1 MLYLI
6 HFYEYLWDW
15 CVNFRE
21 CKAPRFIRKPRST
34 EVVEGDSLVIVCEVA
49 GDPKPDVIWLRDWL
63 NVSFKLNTFFML
75 TSYSTAALPA
85 NSNCFSKIS
94 FNYWVQWLVKGS
106 KKKLHL
112 QSWIVYYFENEG
124 VWLIWKIVVQWLKF
138 EVCKA
143 WKIDL
148 LRVLYRNRWQNVKY
162 IAL

>member
-106 KKKLHL
+106 KKKTTFTILNRLLFWKWGSLAHLKNCCSMTQIWSL
-112 QSWIVYYFENEG
+112 QSMKNWF
-124 VWLIWKIVVQWLKF
+124 
-138 EVCKA
+138 
-143 WKIDL
+143 
-148 LRVLYRNRWQNVKY
+148 
-162 IAL
+162 IASSIPK

>member
-15 CVNFRE
+15 CVNFSE

-106 KKKLHL
+106 KKKDYIYNLESFTIL
-112 QSWIVYYFENEG
+112 KMSEFGSFEKLLFNDSN
-124 VWLIWKIVVQWLKF
+124 LKF
-138 EVCKA
+138 AKHENRF
-143 WKIDL
+143 IDSSIPKW
-148 LRVLYRNRWQNVKY
+148 VAKC
-162 IAL
+162 